1 MNTQIQTDAFVFS
14 FRASGHGLTSQQDEI
29 LQITL
34 ATAFCDY
41 DLFFFMGKHKRT
53 KSRHCAPFTHNAQ
66 NTRLCAS
73 RLINRVYSWKKKKKL
88 WSKCLTDSNI
98 PTFNSFPKTVL
109 SPSAEQFQRPFL
121 NWNWHSLMP
130 IWAPSPMTI
139 MASGRLWQIIRCLG
153 AKPGILLQIML
164 APRATTDEKPL
175 WTEDGHDLRDRSHR
189 PFGCFPVSCCL
200 AIFFFSQSFHKRL
213 KSDSCST
220 FGLTDINIFFMYIT
234 YNMVEIIHSF
244 SGLL

>member
-1 MNTQIQTDAFVFS
+1 MTHKKSQNHQ
-14 FRASGHGLTSQQDEI
+14 RA
-29 LQITL
+29 
-34 ATAFCDY
+34 
-41 DLFFFMGKHKRT
+41 KRY
-53 KSRHCAPFTHNAQ
+53 K
-66 NTRLCAS
+66 LCAFYAHRVS
-73 RLINRVYSWKKKKKL
+73 THRGARCLRLGGGNVSVCKQT
-88 WSKCLTDSNI
+88 LTDSNI

-175 WTEDGHDLRDRSHR
+175 WMEDEKWLSKIRYQPLI
-189 PFGCFPVSCCL
+189 PFPFE
-200 AIFFFSQSFHKRL
+200 
-213 KSDSCST
+213 
-220 FGLTDINIFFMYIT
+220 YIW
-234 YNMVEIIHSF
+234 
-244 SGLL
+244 LLV

>member
-1 MNTQIQTDAFVFS
+1 
-14 FRASGHGLTSQQDEI
+14 
-29 LQITL
+29 
-34 ATAFCDY
+34 
-41 DLFFFMGKHKRT
+41 MGKHKRT
-53 KSRHCAPFTHNAQ
+53 QSRHRALFAHNAQ

-73 RLINRVYSWKKKKKL
+73 RLIHRVLQLGKKKNNVFKIL
-88 WSKCLTDSNI
+88 WAKRLTDSNI

-175 WTEDGHDLRDRSHR
+175 WTEDGHDLRERSHR
-189 PFGCFPVSCCL
+189 PFGSFPVSCYL
-200 AIFFFSQSFHKRL
+200 AISFL
-213 KSDSCST
+213 EFPQT
-220 FGLTDINIFFMYIT
+220 FKIRFVFNVWLNRY
-234 YNMVEIIHSF
+234 
-244 SGLL
+244 